1 MGVPLK
7 VHLENVK
14 NLLILFSHAGLLYIA
29 TFWLQLSKIQVNL
42 CVSYVFSDIIKIL

>member
-14 NLLILFSHAGLLYIA
+14 NILILLSHAGLLYIA
-29 TFWLQLSKIQVNL
+29 TFWLKFSKIQVNL